1 MIYEGLGLP
10 AFAAGDDDEDG
21 DDGAYIQLLSK
32 ALYSLL
38 RVHGGALHLPLCRSL
53 TVEISS
59 CA

>member
-10 AFAAGDDDEDG
+10 AFAAGDDED